1 MTWCW
6 APNGDVTSTAHTCVA
21 AYLCGARLVEELNP
35 VRRLAEPSDQYTYGA
50 PAYRKRMMEELGHW
64 RENAERMM
72 GWR

>member
-1 MTWCW
+1 M
-6 APNGDVTSTAHTCVA
+6 A